1 MDDYTLN
8 YLTQGT
14 SKTLKKLYCL
24 NLSKQKEQE
33 YKSQQKK
40 FTICFDVPKFTE
52 TDKELLTTFNFENT
66 KPTQTQFEKLAQL
79 LTQFKK
85 CCATSKF
92 DFGKNRVELNLPLK
106 ATAIFKKQR
115 AAHIPL
121 QLQDRVQHLF
131 NILTHFD
138 VIAPVNTDSLTTGNT
153 FFNAIIILKKENH

>member
-79 LTQFKK
+79 LTQF
-85 CCATSKF
+85 
-92 DFGKNRVELNLPLK
+92 
-106 ATAIFKKQR
+106 
-115 AAHIPL
+115 
-121 QLQDRVQHLF
+121 
-131 NILTHFD
+131 
-138 VIAPVNTDSLTTGNT
+138 
-153 FFNAIIILKKENH
+153 